1 MFQKQMRLSFV
12 VRWIGCCAVDR
23 LWPLFVVV
31 VVAVVVA
38 AVVAAVVADVICCLP
53 FGFSCLVVVF
63 RALSLLCWALGGFW

>member
-31 VVAVVVA
+31 AVVVA
-38 AVVAAVVADVICCLP
+38 AVVADVVFCLP